1 MSCGF
6 LYLNCCWISLFF
18 LKFFLRAKMS
28 QYQKARC
35 CFFFTTQLFIDFFE
49 DKICKTCYINTLLQ
63 DALTTRSPHCGL
75 FCQNDQ
81 KYCFPSFL
89 RFLPLFQLKENK
101 WARAWY
107 RHTGALSGAGNDL
120 LFLVFLRF
128 PAARAQILS
137 MAKGEL
143 STPWDGITSEGKG
156 VALCAVFFTLWMNG
170 SLCDVDESTEKMHWM
185 RVWFCQCMLNEYT

>member
-1 MSCGF
+1 M
-6 LYLNCCWISLFF
+6 
-18 LKFFLRAKMS
+18 
-28 QYQKARC
+28 
-35 CFFFTTQLFIDFFE
+35 DFFE
-49 DKICKTCYINTLLQ
+49 DKICKICYINTLLL
-63 DALTTRSPHCGL
+63 DVLTTRSPHCGL

-89 RFLPLFQLKENK
+89 LFLPLFQLKENK

-128 PAARAQILS
+128 PATRAQILS

-156 VALCAVFFTLWMNG
+156 VALCVGFFH
-170 SLCDVDESTEKMHWM
+170 SVDEWQPLWCRWIHRENALEESLVLSVYAKWIYLVIVLYNWCIRLQH
-185 RVWFCQCMLNEYT
+185 